1 MASSPVLIIALY
13 HQTKKPVS
21 FWCRRRLNP
30 RSLIQSSDTLPVDLV
45 GTHNIVKNIQAFLKI
60 IDKYIIIS
68 TKLST
73 QLFAFNCCN

>member
-21 FWCRRRLNP
+21 FWCRRGLNP

-68 TKLST
+68 TNLST

>member
-1 MASSPVLIIALY
+1 MIALY
-13 HQTKKPVS
+13 HQTKTPVS
-21 FWCRRRLNP
+21 FWCRQGLNP
-30 RSLIQSSDTLPVDLV
+30 RSLIQSSDTLLVELV

-60 IDKYIIIS
+60 IDKYIIIA